1 MIRKQQYDQY
11 SQIGCA
17 GQAQVGAR
25 PLALC
30 NARKWW
36 DGEDSGSGSQQVL

>member
-11 SQIGCA
+11 SQIGCG

-30 NARKWW
+30 NARK
-36 DGEDSGSGSQQVL
+36 